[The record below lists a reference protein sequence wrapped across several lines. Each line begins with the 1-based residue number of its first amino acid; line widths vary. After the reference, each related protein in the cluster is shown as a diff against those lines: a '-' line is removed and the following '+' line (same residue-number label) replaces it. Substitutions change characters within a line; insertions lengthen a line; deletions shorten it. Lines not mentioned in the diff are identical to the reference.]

1 MESNLILL
9 KSVYNKTPKQ
19 EFFIMP
25 CKNPQT
31 GQFPDHIRTSS
42 INSDGSLGPMILSE
56 KDLVEQSKG
65 KIFIP
70 METPIVVTHNTVFD
84 LDNPL
89 DKAKW
94 EAIKYSKLI
103 APDRY
108 SKNSKGEYIIDGERA
123 TVSSTGVVI
132 GKYGLADLYIEH
144 QGVAAKVKN
153 DFRKLVAKATTMIA
167 EDSLEGRVKK
177 CKLMEKN
184 MNHTNAND
192 VEDYL
197 MSIAERTPEKIIN
210 LYTGTDTANRLLVID
225 ALDRK
230 VVVKRNSLYMYGDNI
245 TLGASLDSAVEYLT
259 SPEGVRIK
267 DMIMRETYP
276 ELFVE
281 KEKTTKTTK

>member
-9 KSVYNKTPKQ
+9 KNVYNKTPRQ
-19 EFFIMP
+19 EFYIMP

-31 GQFPDHIRTSS
+31 GMFPEHVRTSS
-42 INSDGSLGPMILSE
+42 TNADGSIGPMILSE
-56 KDLVEQSKG
+56 KDLIEQSKG
-65 KIFIP
+65 KVFIP
-70 METPIVVTHNTVFD
+70 AEVPIVIKHNTVFN

-108 SKNSKGEYIIDGERA
+108 TKDSKGDYIIDGEKASA
-123 TVSSTGVVI
+123 TSTGMVV

-144 QGVAAKVKN
+144 PGIAAKTKN

-184 MNHTNAND
+184 MSHSNAND

-210 LYTGTDTANRLLVID
+210 LYTGSDSANRLLVID

-259 SPEGVRIK
+259 SPDGVRIK
-267 DMIMRETYP
+267 EMITRETYP
-276 ELFVE
+276 ELFIE